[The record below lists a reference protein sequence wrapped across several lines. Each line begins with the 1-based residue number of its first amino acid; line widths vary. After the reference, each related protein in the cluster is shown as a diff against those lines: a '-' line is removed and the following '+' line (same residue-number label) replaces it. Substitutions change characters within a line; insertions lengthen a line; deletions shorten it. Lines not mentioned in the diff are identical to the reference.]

1 MARRGDKS
9 ALPLAGE
16 LGDELGL
23 TRLVQTHLEWMA
35 TKGYT
40 AQTIEGRTKELRPFL
55 LWCSVHNLARPGE
68 ITRPMLERYQRHLFH
83 YRKSDGK
90 PLSFVAQRGR
100 LYAVRSFYRWL
111 ARNNLVLSNP
121 ASELELPK
129 VPRRLPRCILTASEI
144 EAVLAQPDLT
154 DILGVRDRALL
165 ETLYTTGMRRA
176 EVCGLEVFG
185 LERERGT
192 VMIRQG
198 KGQKDRVVPL
208 GPRALAWIEKYLA
221 EVRPKLVVEPDE
233 GVLFLSH
240 LGTALDKGYLTHR
253 VRRYIE
259 RAELGKRGSCHAFR
273 HSMATL
279 MLENGADIRFIQ
291 AMLGH
296 AELSTTKIYT
306 QVSIRALAE
315 VHAATHPSCLSHKA
329 AREKRSVRAG
339 ESRAQ
344 AGDGGEQPGASGL
357 EATRDEL
364 LSSLAAE
371 EAEEAGQTATAA
383 DDCVADDVAH

>member
-1 MARRGDKS
+1 MARRGDR
-9 ALPLAGE
+9 AGLPLAGD
-16 LGDELGL
+16 LGDALGL
-23 TRLVQTHLEWMA
+23 TRLVQTHLEWMG

-55 LWCSVHNLARPGE
+55 LWCSVHNLARPSE

-111 ARNNLVLSNP
+111 SRNNLILSNP

-144 EAVLAQPDLT
+144 EAVLVQPDLG
-154 DILGVRDRALL
+154 DVLGVRDRAIL
-165 ETLYTTGMRRA
+165 ETLYATGMRRA

-185 LERERGT
+185 LERERST

-208 GPRALAWIEKYLA
+208 GPRALAWVEKYLA
-221 EVRPKLVVEPDE
+221 EVRPKLVLEPDE
-233 GVLFLSH
+233 GVLFLSN

-259 RAELGKRGSCHAFR
+259 RADLGKRGSCHAFR

-306 QVSIRALAE
+306 QVSIRALSA
-315 VHAATHPSCLSHKA
+315 VHAATHPSCLAEKA
-329 AREKRSVRAG
+329 ARERRAARAG
-339 ESRAQ
+339 AKA
-344 AGDGGEQPGASGL
+344 AGAIDAVGGEGGGAVDGEIEI

-371 EAEEAGQTATAA
+371 EGEETGEVAA
-383 DDCVADDVAH
+383 VESAQ